1 MKRTYNW
8 ASTISVDKTF
18 GKGYLQAARNYIS
31 EIADYK
37 FCSLMSSTLD
47 KLYAIFRRDLLTSI
61 RHRSGFVF
69 TMVGVLTELA
79 AFYFLSRAIGPGFRP
94 EGVAYFPF
102 LLVGTGVYTFFVM
115 SAQSFVN
122 AVQEAQQTGTLEVLM
137 TTATAPAELLILSS
151 ASAFAGNLVNLLVY
165 LFAGVAVFR
174 AGIHANFYSCAAVM
188 LFSLAIALAIGI
200 VAATLQVA
208 FQRGAA
214 LLWLLSSGVW
224 FLSGTMF
231 PVESLP
237 RPLALLS
244 RAIPLTYAIDGMR
257 RALLN
262 GQSLAAI
269 APTVLTL
276 AIFAAILLPLAL
288 ACLSHSLRRARQNG
302 TLSFY

>member
-1 MKRTYNW
+1 M
-8 ASTISVDKTF
+8 
-18 GKGYLQAARNYIS
+18 
-31 EIADYK
+31 
-37 FCSLMSSTLD
+37 SLTLD

-61 RHRSGFVF
+61 RHRSGFVV

-122 AVQEAQQTGTLEVLM
+122 AIQEAQQTGTLEVLM

-174 AGIHANFYSCAAVM
+174 AGVHANLYSCAAVM
-188 LFSLAIALAIGI
+188 LCSLAIALALGI

-237 RPLALLS
+237 RPLELLA

-257 RALLN
+257 RALLD
-262 GQSLAAI
+262 GQPLTAI
-269 APTVLTL
+269 APTLLIL
-276 AIFAAILLPLAL
+276 AIFGAILLPLAL
-288 ACLSHSLRRARQNG
+288 ACLSLSLRRARQNG